1 MHVRFNMAAISA
13 RCLRSFAKAASMSRS
28 AASVGGMSKSG
39 AISSLVSRSLPVLKD
54 SSLLQK
60 IARDNMAKNLARR
73 HSKLSAAV
81 SVICQSPPLLLSV
94 DSDGESAEGLLV
106 DDDETFSCLDDDAIH
121 GL

>member
-81 SVICQSPPLLLSV
+81 NQLMLVTSV
-94 DSDGESAEGLLV
+94 DMSIDGGEGTGDELSTEAIAE
-106 DDDETFSCLDDDAIH
+106 DDEKLRII
-121 GL
+121 